1 MGEPAFDLLPSDWT
15 SQNVTISTSSG
26 LTWSVNAVAVASS
39 AGGIISS
46 RTWWVGTPFTDGDLV
61 LTLGTL
67 SIDLSK
73 ISAGFDAELGDDR
86 AP

>member
-1 MGEPAFDLLPSDWT
+1 M
-15 SQNVTISTSSG
+15 
-26 LTWSVNAVAVASS
+26 VAVASS

-46 RTWWVGTPFTDGDLV
+46 RTWCVGTPFTDGDLV

-73 ISAGFDAELGDDR
+73 MSAGFEAELGDDR